1 LVTPAAKLYLG
12 LISGTSCDGIDA
24 ALVSFAP
31 FCLHQAKTFPFPNAL
46 RALSLA
52 LGQGQTMVNLD
63 DLGQLDAALGAAFS
77 DAANSLISA
86 AGISADQVQAIGS
99 HGQTVRHRPNLKHA
113 FTLQLGCPHV
123 IAERTGI
130 KVVADFRRRD
140 VAAGGQGAPLVPAF
154 HAAIFPRGSAVLN
167 LGGIANVTILTATT
181 SVSPDRRDC
190 VLGFDTGPANC
201 LLDAHAQA
209 VFGLTHDACG
219 KIAGT
224 GKVNAALLSRLLDD
238 PYFQLPPPKST
249 GREVFNLAWMRAR
262 AGVTLETVSAIDIQ
276 ATLLELT
283 AVSIANALKR
293 YQINELLVCGGG
305 VHCPPMLARL
315 AALCGVPVAST
326 ASHGV
331 DPDFVE
337 AAAFAWLA
345 RETLAQ
351 RPGNRPEVTG
361 ASGLRVLGAV
371 I

>member
-1 LVTPAAKLYLG
+1 MTSGQPLFLG

-31 FCLHQAKTFPFPNAL
+31 FCLHQAKTYPFPGAL
-46 RALSLA
+46 RDLSLS
-52 LGQGQTMVNLD
+52 LGQGQAMVNLD
-63 DLGQLDAALGAAFS
+63 DLGQLDVALGAAFS
-77 DAANSLISA
+77 DAANALLSA
-86 AGISADQVQAIGS
+86 AGLKPDQITAIGS
-99 HGQTVRHRPNLKHA
+99 HGQTVRHRPNA
-113 FTLQLGCPHV
+113 NAPFTLQLGCPHV

-154 HAAIFPRGSAVLN
+154 HAAIFPPGCAVLN
-167 LGGIANVTILTATT
+167 LGGIANVTILLD
-181 SVSPDRRDC
+181 S

-209 VFGLTHDACG
+209 AFGLTHDAG
-219 KIAGT
+219 GSVAST
-224 GKVNAALLSRLLDD
+224 GKVHGALLSRLLDD
-238 PYFQLPPPKST
+238 PYFQRAPPKST
-249 GREVFNLAWMRAR
+249 GREVFNLAWMHNR
-262 AGVTLETVSAIDIQ
+262 AGVTIESISAVDIQ

-283 AVSIANALKR
+283 AVSIADALKPH
-293 YQINELLVCGGG
+293 QINELLVCGGG
-305 VHCPPMLARL
+305 VHCPPLLKRL
-315 AALCGVPVAST
+315 SKLCRVPVAST
-326 ASHGV
+326 ARFGL

-345 RETLAQ
+345 RETLAH

-371 I
+371 IG